1 MARDQY
7 SWWSWAAGIAAAAAL
22 LTLTGCNPFA
32 GREEKL
38 PQGFFR
44 VYADVRVKATGEIVK
59 IDYVASC
66 GAITSR
72 WSYTTSS
79 VIYGMAPHIML
90 MPTGSGEM
98 IGVRT
103 PDVCDSQ
110 DWMPSK
116 VNDQMMANP
125 PDDFLPL
132 IMWYPDAGNIDFAI
146 GYLSDKAYESPY
158 AKIEVLSSGIAKSNL
173 EEWRAWRKA
182 AEDAFEPVGALPGPW
197 GHQFLGRVGSSRE
210 EEAYLRS
217 LNEGQHVWMDRCYS
231 AGLLDLP
238 EDGRE
243 RVLELMPD
251 RDKAWTSSWELD
263 QPQAKALY
271 DVLNSLDFGGSRF
284 ASHRREDKEL
294 GVRRSTGGG
303 AFFYGR
309 MHAYHDIYPIVPYQ
323 YAAPDPGSEY
333 AAVWRFE
340 LLTDPAWNGF
350 GICGNQSPTP
360 EALTEYSAGRTRQL
374 VFGDAYPAP
383 LAADPEKP
391 RALEVVI
398 LEGEKVIE
406 MKSHDGYGQIRV
418 WRIPVIVGKSGQIMP
433 DCCVR

>member
-1 MARDQY
+1 MARGHH
-7 SWWSWAAGIAAAAAL
+7 SWRGWAAGIAAAVGL
-22 LTLTGCNPFA
+22 LGLSGCNPVA

-44 VYADVRVKATGEIVK
+44 VYADVRVKATGETVK

-66 GAITSR
+66 GAITSS

-116 VNDQMMANP
+116 ANGQMVANP
-125 PDDFLPL
+125 PADFLPL

-182 AEDAFEPVGALPGPW
+182 AEDAFKPVGALPGPW
-197 GHQFLGRVGSSRE
+197 GHQFLGRVGSSQE
-210 EEAYLRS
+210 EEAYLRT

-238 EDGRE
+238 EDGRD
-243 RVLELMPD
+243 RVLDMLPD
-251 RDKAWTSSWELD
+251 SDRAWTSTMDLD
-263 QPQAKALY
+263 QQQVDALY
-271 DVLNSLDFGGSRF
+271 GVLKTLDFGGSGF

-303 AFFYGR
+303 AFVYRG
-309 MHAYHDIYPIVPYQ
+309 MYAYHDIYPIVPYQ
-323 YAAPDPGSEY
+323 YADPDPGSEY
-333 AAVWRFE
+333 AAVWHFE
-340 LLTDPAWNGF
+340 MLTDPEWNGF
-350 GICGNQSPTP
+350 GICGNHSPTP
-360 EALTEYSAGRTRQL
+360 EALTEYSAGRTTQL
-374 VFGDAYPAP
+374 VFGDTYPAP
-383 LAADPEKP
+383 LSADPEKP
-391 RALEVVI
+391 RALEVVVH
-398 LEGEKVIE
+398 EGEKVIE
-406 MKSHDGYGQIRV
+406 RISYSGYGQVRAG
-418 WRIPVIVGKSGQIMP
+418 RIPVIVGKSGQIMP